1 MNQRISFYMFVAA
14 FALVAL
20 LTAYLIVDNN
30 WYGSVNPFVLVFMY
44 IGLAIVS
51 FGMREEM
58 LNRFEK

>member
-1 MNQRISFYMFVAA
+1 MFVAA